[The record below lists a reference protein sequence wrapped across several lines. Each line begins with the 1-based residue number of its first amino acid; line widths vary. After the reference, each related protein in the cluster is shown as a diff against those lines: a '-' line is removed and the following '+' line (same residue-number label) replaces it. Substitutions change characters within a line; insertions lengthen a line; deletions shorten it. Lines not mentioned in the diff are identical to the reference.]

1 MNKLFKI
8 AAILICLGIPN
19 ISLAKNLE
27 KIIMENTKFGMQVA
41 LTAQKGRGGELAIIM
56 LKASE
61 LVTSMSGCHAYIV
74 QLSVKDENRILITEV
89 WESQATH
96 QASLANPDVLA
107 LVSQAKPLI
116 TDMQHEIGKPLGN

>member
-1 MNKLFKI
+1 MNKLI
-8 AAILICLGIPN
+8 NTAVILICLAFSN
-19 ISLAKNLE
+19 TSLAKNLE

-41 LTAQKGRGGELAIIM
+41 LTAQEGKGGELAVIM

-74 QLSVKDENRILITEV
+74 QLSVTDENRILITEV
-89 WESQATH
+89 WESQAAH

-107 LVSQAKPLI
+107 LISQAKPLI
-116 TDMQHEIGKPLGN
+116 TDMQHEMGKPLGV